1 MPTAGE
7 VDRGA
12 SHPHHIQHWV
22 DGGATDLNNGVLL
35 CQHHHTTI
43 HTKGWT
49 VRMGDDGHPEYLPP
63 PWGDPY
69 QNIIR
74 PNDQTLVRRP

>member
-1 MPTAGE
+1 M
-7 VDRGA
+7 
-12 SHPHHIQHWV
+12 HHIQHWV

-49 VRMGDDGHPEYLPP
+49 VRMSNDGHPEYTPP
-63 PWGDPY
+63 PWVDRH
-69 QNIIR
+69 QNPIR
-74 PNDQTLVRRP
+74 PDDATLIRR